1 MKSKKASSRVTS
13 AKQESTAAARAASR
27 SSRRKAIGS
36 AAVENVAKRQF
47 QKTGSMAIQAHTQAR
62 GQRKQAKR
70 DSR

>member
-1 MKSKKASSRVTS
+1 VKSKKASSRVT
-13 AKQESTAAARAASR
+13 APEQATAAAAGAASR
-27 SSRRKAIGS
+27 STKFKAIGK

-47 QKTGSMAIQAHTQAR
+47 EKTASRAIQAHTQAR